1 MGSRGHAQVADSCS
15 AQVAGGFVQH
25 TNHKYSQVR
34 VYHYFFNNIEGDE
47 TIVEASDYYLRN
59 ND

>member
-1 MGSRGHAQVADSCS
+1 MLKWQIPAALASQTDSS
-15 AQVAGGFVQH
+15 QH

-34 VYHYFFNNIEGDE
+34 VYHYFLNNIEGDE